1 MTSALLTVVAI
12 AVFVAVM
19 AVGYF
24 VVSRILDNAERRR
37 NERRDG
43 AE

>member
-19 AVGYF
+19 AVGYL
-24 VVSRILDNAERRR
+24 VISRILDNAERRR
-37 NERRDG
+37 KERQDG

>member
-19 AVGYF
+19 AVGYL
-24 VVSRILDNAERRR
+24 VISKILDNAERRR
-37 NERRDG
+37 NERQDPT
-43 AE
+43 E